1 MADTLLRLSQVL
13 AATGLSKAS
22 VYRLEQ
28 EGRFP
33 KRVAISPGR
42 VGWRESELAAW
53 MDALP
58 TPAPKNRPELIAS

>member
-1 MADTLLRLSQVL
+1 MTDRLLRLPQVL

-22 VYRLEQ
+22 IYRLEQ

-42 VGWRESELAAW
+42 VGWRESQLTDW
-53 MDALP
+53 MDALT
-58 TPAPKNRPELIAS
+58 TPGMSQSR